1 MNDQPYNKTNSS
13 NPYLIDINKD
23 ELIKKDGKKLTA
35 SYIWEYKDREELV
48 KWVFDYYRKKGF
60 PYPKY
65 SSTILNST
73 FNKLKKIDY
82 NSILSEDGT
91 IKNSNS
97 TGTNIL
103 KHFCGEKFY
112 NSKVEKGDSPLDV
125 FNDNEKLIKV
135 LKNRMGWCLSKEDG
149 EERPYIFGIN
159 DGMIIQGIRS
169 SGLGSSISQFKI
181 PIAMFLYK
189 RYLKENGVI
198 LDFSA
203 GWGARMLAAMA
214 CGYNYYGIDPLTAEN
229 LNEMNSF
236 FSDDSCFK
244 NDINVFEGGSEDKNS
259 YNVDSVDLI
268 IGCPPYFKLEIYS
281 NDNSQCYNKFPEY
294 NDWLEKYWK
303 KTVENCID
311 IMDEKTKFI
320 LIMNKSF
327 KEYMLKD
334 NMLDICFDCGLE
346 MFESFPMKSSKSH
359 LSGKKNSGI
368 ATKYSDGIFVL
379 KRE

>member
-1 MNDQPYNKTNSS
+1 
-13 NPYLIDINKD
+13 
-23 ELIKKDGKKLTA
+23 
-35 SYIWEYKDREELV
+35 
-48 KWVFDYYRKKGF
+48 
-60 PYPKY
+60 
-65 SSTILNST
+65 
-73 FNKLKKIDY
+73 
-82 NSILSEDGT
+82 
-91 IKNSNS
+91 
-97 TGTNIL
+97 
-103 KHFCGEKFY
+103 
-112 NSKVEKGDSPLDV
+112 
-125 FNDNEKLIKV
+125 
-135 LKNRMGWCLSKEDG
+135 
-149 EERPYIFGIN
+149 
-159 DGMIIQGIRS
+159 
-169 SGLGSSISQFKI
+169 
-181 PIAMFLYK
+181 MFLYK
-189 RYLKENGVI
+189 RYLKDNGVI

-229 LNEMNSF
+229 LNEMNGF